1 MPNVAFVRFLM
12 RFASR
17 LGELFGAGAI
27 PGASL
32 APPVGR
38 LAPPVGHLAPPVGHL
53 LTNWRRLHT
62 SSTFRGVWRSVHG
75 YDARAKT

>member
-38 LAPPVGHLAPPVGHL
+38 LAPPVGHL

-62 SSTFRGVWRSVHG
+62 YTTFRGVWRSVHG
-75 YDARAKT
+75 YDAPAKT